1 MSCEGCWPTA
11 VLVIRARAVSLRTLT
26 CSTVI
31 DGWSTLPRPALERR
45 LARQADR
52 LQALHELLGE
62 HVVAQRLVVLLRRC
76 LLEARQ
82 RVSDLVVVA
91 LAAARG
97 ERRRRGG
104 GGEQGNGAAVRHRA
118 EGTLRHM
125 APEPLVDGH
134 GRLIGDL
141 RVSVTD
147 RCNFRCQYCMPAEGL
162 PWLERSDILTFE
174 EIARLVGLLSEMGV
188 RDVRLTGG
196 EPLVRRDFPRL
207 VAMLR
212 ELPELDEIA
221 LTTNGFLLERDA
233 RALVEAGVDRFNVS
247 IDSLQRDR
255 FYEMTRRD
263 ALPQVLRGLEALA
276 EFPEAHPI
284 KVNAVAMR
292 GFTEQEVIP
301 FARFA
306 RERPFEVRFIEFMPL
321 DADHAWSPDAVLSG
335 DEIRAIVEERWPL
348 VEEPREPHA
357 TARVYRFADGPGQA
371 SASSTRCPSPSAPTA
386 TGSASPPT
394 GACAPACSRCA
405 RPTFAARCAR
415 ARPTARCRTSC
426 ARRCGARSSSTGSTS
441 PASSSPSARCRASA
455 AEAVPP

>member
-1 MSCEGCWPTA
+1 
-11 VLVIRARAVSLRTLT
+11 
-26 CSTVI
+26 
-31 DGWSTLPRPALERR
+31 
-45 LARQADR
+45 
-52 LQALHELLGE
+52 
-62 HVVAQRLVVLLRRC
+62 
-76 LLEARQ
+76 
-82 RVSDLVVVA
+82 
-91 LAAARG
+91 
-97 ERRRRGG
+97 
-104 GGEQGNGAAVRHRA
+104 
-118 EGTLRHM
+118 M

-141 RVSVTD
+141 RLSVTD

-162 PWLERSDILTFE
+162 PWLERSEILTFE
-174 EIARLVGLLSEMGV
+174 EIAPARRAAVGDG
-188 RDVRLTGG
+188 RA
-196 EPLVRRDFPRL
+196 RRAAHGRRAARAPRL
-207 VAMLR
+207 PAAR
-212 ELPELDEIA
+212 GHAARAPTSCDEIA

-247 IDSLQRDR
+247 VDSLQRDR

-276 EFPEAHPI
+276 AFPEAHPI

-292 GFTEQEVIP
+292 GFTEHEVIP

-357 TARVYRFADGPGQA
+357 TARVVPVRRRPGQHRLRQPGVRA
-371 SASSTRCPSPSAPTA
+371 LLRRLRPDPRSR
-386 TGSASPPT
+386 PT
-394 GACAPACSRCA
+394 GACARACSRCA
-405 RPTFAARCAR
+405 RPTCAARCATGATDDELRGAR
-415 ARPTARCRTSC
+415 AR
-426 ARRCGARSSSTGSTS
+426 RRCGARSSSTGSTS

-455 AEAVPP
+455 AEAAPHDPPGPARGAGARPRRSRPRGARRVRARGLRRRHAVARRARRDRAGADRPRASPSP